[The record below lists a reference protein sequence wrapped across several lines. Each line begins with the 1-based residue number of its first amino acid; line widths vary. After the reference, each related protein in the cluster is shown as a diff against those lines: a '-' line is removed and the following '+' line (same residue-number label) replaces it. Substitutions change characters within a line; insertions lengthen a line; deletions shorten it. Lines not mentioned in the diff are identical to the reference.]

1 MPKKEPE
8 FYKNNNRKPK
18 PKTVKRILRS
28 FISKITHIC
37 LSTLFIDVEREIER
51 ERDRGRHIMHIYNKQ
66 NMIS

>member
-37 LSTLFIDVEREIER
+37 LSTLFIHVEREIER
-51 ERDRGRHIMHIYNKQ
+51 EREREVDTSCIYTTNKT
-66 NMIS
+66 